1 MKKGIKSTWAKGRA
15 ASRHVRLKAEIY
27 ETSKL
32 AAEQDNESLT
42 SWVNKVVTLE
52 LKIRNLWKP

>member
-1 MKKGIKSTWAKGRA
+1 MKKGTKSTWAKGRA

-27 ETSKL
+27 ETAKL
-32 AAEQDNESLT
+32 GAKQDSESLT
-42 SWVNKVVTLE
+42 SWINEIVTRE